1 MCIVFIIFGLLMISM
16 KDFCSWKVYSRKMHL
31 LSMNQHRMEN
41 WIKINFILLSN
52 FRFVFLISLYLLK
65 LKNENNI
72 FCTFDFNFF
81 TVHQLCLTHE
91 PCMRKLDGPLETFW
105 SFSWWPRG
113 RHLNEILKNTMEK
126 KKFHLF
132 PAWKT
137 TLNRDSWGN
146 GRFGGV

>member
-1 MCIVFIIFGLLMISM
+1 MVCWWFQWRIFAVEKSIHGKCIFSVWINTGWRTELKSILSSFQIFDL
-16 KDFCSWKVYSRKMHL
+16 FY
-31 LSMNQHRMEN
+31 
-41 WIKINFILLSN
+41 
-52 FRFVFLISLYLLK
+52 LISLYLLK

-72 FCTFDFNFF
+72 FRTFNFNFF

-105 SFSWWPRG
+105 SFSWWPRS

-146 GRFGGV
+146 GRFEGV